1 MKTTLHKLT
10 TAAFTLLT
18 LFVNVNANAQLTG
31 TTPCAIPLVVDI
43 QSQDPLC
50 YGENSGWINVD
61 ISGGVPYTN
70 SDPYKI
76 RWVKNDYNYMTNITG
91 LMEGDY
97 EVIVIDSVGCTFT
110 TTISLEA
117 PPQIT
122 ISELHINPTLSSLG
136 SIDLTVTGGVGSYA
150 YEWSNGQI
158 TEDITDLSAG
168 LYNVLVTDN
177 NGCEMEETVSLAN
190 KITFGGINSTIS
202 QNQSF
207 SLREDPRVVLVSPN
221 PSQGSILIQWDQESE
236 ISMVRILNFDGTV
249 DKFKKIF
256 NNQTELEVHDLPS
269 GSYRVILTNKYGYQI
284 TKALTVL

>member
-1 MKTTLHKLT
+1 MKKELLKLGT
-10 TAAFTLLT
+10 KIFTLLT
-18 LFVNVNANAQLTG
+18 VLLTTQSVSFSQTG
-31 TTPCAIPLVVDI
+31 PCDIPLVVDI

-70 SDPYKI
+70 SDPYKV
-76 RWVKNDYNYMTNITG
+76 RWVKNDYNYMTNITD

-97 EVIVIDSVGCTFT
+97 EVVVMDSLGCTFT

-117 PPQIT
+117 PPKIT
-122 ISELHINPTLSSLG
+122 INESHIDPTSSTLG
-136 SIDLTVTGGVGSYA
+136 SIDLTVTGGVGLYS
-150 YEWSNGQI
+150 YEWSNGEI
-158 TEDITDLSAG
+158 TEDITNLPADTYTVMVNDA
-168 LYNVLVTDN
+168 
-177 NGCEMEETVSLAN
+177 NGCEVEETISLSK
-190 KITFGGINSTIS
+190 KITFGGFNPTLSP
-202 QNQSF
+202 NQSF

-221 PSQGSILIQWDQESE
+221 PSQGSVLIQWEQESE
-236 ISMVRILNFDGTV
+236 ISTVRILNFDGTV

-256 NNQTELEVHDLPS
+256 NNQTELEVHGLPT